1 MASIKSSL
9 ELIDK
14 VSKPLDSIN
23 SRLNLT
29 IKDFGN
35 AGNAADRMSTKAG
48 SAMTRTSS
56 IASRLGQTLG
66 SIPSQLQSVSYAM
79 QSLHTRSNSLFRTL
93 TGVAIAQKAFGM
105 ITSQVSSSLERMD
118 TLNNFPK
125 VMSNLGISTDES
137 SASVNTL
144 SERLKGLPT
153 TLQDGAAAV
162 QRFTSSNGN
171 VQASTEMFLALNNA
185 ILAGGAD
192 MNTQRSALEQLSQ
205 SYAKGKPDMM
215 EWRSAM
221 TAMPAQMKQVA
232 KAMGYMSADD
242 LGVALRNGKASM
254 DDFMNTMV
262 KMNKTSVAGFRSLE
276 EQARNATG
284 GFSTTIANLKSAV
297 TRGVAGMIEETN
309 RALESSGLPT
319 IQKMITSIGS
329 TLESVLKGIGK
340 VFGKIVAW
348 IAENK
353 EEILGWIKT
362 IVSVGIAWS
371 VVSSV
376 ITTIIGLVQFLS
388 TVVSIFGGVFSAV
401 FGVAA
406 IAGIVALSN
415 QIAGV
420 IDWIGDLNEKT
431 GDVGKT
437 IEVVFAYVKVVIEK
451 VKSWFTV
458 AINTITIA
466 WNTMCLG
473 MSTMING
480 VASVVLNMVGIIQS
494 AFDWIHN
501 ELSIWDDFADGLS
514 PEMQQKLG
522 INGDTFRWKGGSQT
536 LADADA
542 LAKQIENDAAS
553 TAKKNDELMKQI
565 KNSDSGVTKAKAN
578 AKALEDRYTRNLGN
592 DRGKSGKDKTTK
604 TKTTTSAIAT
614 NTDKTAKN
622 TAKISKQLALNG
634 ETLKYIKDF
643 ATQKAINRY
652 TSSTIKVNMTNHN
665 NIASNMNI
673 DGVVK
678 KLKSKLETELAST
691 AEGVHA

>member
-1 MASIKSSL
+1 MASIKSTL
-9 ELIDK
+9 ELVDK
-14 VSKPLDSIN
+14 VSKPLDNIN
-23 SRLNLT
+23 SRLNVT

-35 AGNAADRMSTKAG
+35 AGNAADKMSSKAG

-79 QSLHTRSNSLFRTL
+79 QGLHTRSNSLFRTL

-162 QRFTSSNGN
+162 QRFTSSNGD

-192 MNTQRSALEQLSQ
+192 MNTQKSALEQLSQ

-242 LGVALRNGKASM
+242 LGAALRSGKEST

-262 KMNKTSVAGFRSLE
+262 KMNKTSVAGFRTLE
-276 EQARNATG
+276 EQAKNATG

-319 IQKMITSIGS
+319 IQKMITNIGT
-329 TLESVLKGIGK
+329 TLENVLKGIGK

-353 EEILGWIKT
+353 EEILKWIKT
-362 IVSVGIAWS
+362 IVSVGIAWTI
-371 VVSSV
+371 VSSV
-376 ITTIIGLVQFLS
+376 ISTIIGLVQFLS

-415 QIAGV
+415 GIQGI
-420 IDWIGDLNEKT
+420 IDWIGDLNDKT
-431 GDVGKT
+431 GDTGKT
-437 IEVVFAYVKVVIEK
+437 MEIVFANVKVIIEK
-451 VKSWFTV
+451 IKRGFLI
-458 AINTITIA
+458 AIDYITMA

-501 ELSIWDDFADGLS
+501 ELSIWDDFADNLS
-514 PEMQQKLG
+514 PEMQEKLG
-522 INGDTFRWKGGSQT
+522 INGDTFRWKGGQQT

-542 LAKQIENDAAS
+542 LAKQIETDAAN
-553 TAKKNDELMKQI
+553 TAKKNEELQKEI
-565 KNSDSGVTKAKAN
+565 KNSDSAVIRAQAN
-578 AKALEDRYTRNLGN
+578 AKALEDKYTRNLGN
-592 DRGKSGKDKTTK
+592 DRGKTGKDKTTK
-604 TKTTTSAIAT
+604 TKTTTSTIAT
-614 NTDKTAKN
+614 NTGKTAKN
-622 TAKISKQLALNG
+622 TAKISKQLSMNG

>member
-242 LGVALRNGKASM
+242 LGAALRSGKASM

-415 QIAGV
+415 QISGV

-451 VKSWFTV
+451 VKSWFMV

-501 ELSIWDDFADGLS
+501 ELSIWDDFADKLS

>member
-242 LGVALRNGKASM
+242 LGAALRSGKASM

-501 ELSIWDDFADGLS
+501 ELSIWDDFADELS

>member
-56 IASRLGQTLG
+56 IASRFGQTLG

-242 LGVALRNGKASM
+242 LGAALRSGKASM

-353 EEILGWIKT
+353 EEILGWIKI

-501 ELSIWDDFADGLS
+501 ELSIWDDFADNLS

>member
-242 LGVALRNGKASM
+242 LGAALRNGKASM

>member
-56 IASRLGQTLG
+56 IASRFGQTLG

-371 VVSSV
+371 VVSGV

-501 ELSIWDDFADGLS
+501 ELSIWDDFADELS